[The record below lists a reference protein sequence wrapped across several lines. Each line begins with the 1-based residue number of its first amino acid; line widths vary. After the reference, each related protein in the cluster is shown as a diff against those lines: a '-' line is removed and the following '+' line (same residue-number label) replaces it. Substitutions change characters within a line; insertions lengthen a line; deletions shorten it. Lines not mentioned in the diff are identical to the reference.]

1 MELQCGVCLL
11 RTWRKSDAGPIARH
25 ANDREVWLNLRDLF
39 PHPYN
44 TAHAVAYIRS
54 VTAQTP
60 TRSFVIVVADEPV
73 GGIALRL
80 GEDIERYSAEIG
92 YWSGRAY
99 WGRGIMTAAVGA
111 VTAYAFASLGLL
123 RVFALPFSDNAAS
136 VRVLEKAGYVRE
148 GLLRCSA
155 IKAGR
160 IHDQYLYAAVRPN
173 ASHDLAPAGE
183 APAPLARASRG
194 PIEPTRQRGSP
205 GRERLQKPRG
215 WWGETRG

>member
-80 GEDIERYSAEIG
+80 GEDIERYSA
-92 YWSGRAY
+92 SR
-99 WGRGIMTAAVGA
+99 
-111 VTAYAFASLGLL
+111 
-123 RVFALPFSDNAAS
+123 
-136 VRVLEKAGYVRE
+136 
-148 GLLRCSA
+148 SA
-155 IKAGR
+155 I
-160 IHDQYLYAAVRPN
+160 P
-173 ASHDLAPAGE
+173 
-183 APAPLARASRG
+183 
-194 PIEPTRQRGSP
+194 PTGSSATTITKLLV
-205 GRERLQKPRG
+205 GVCA
-215 WWGETRG
+215 